1 MSVPETDRR
10 AQKMKNGVE
19 DFVVESTPVLDLKK
33 GGLGQSTPAAD
44 ANWDSDRTEVYADS
58 DGGSSV
64 AYLVGEN
71 REHYPITTFP
81 FVMGRGSECDLVL
94 QGKGVSR
101 RHAEIIFQS
110 GRFVVNDLESLNGIK
125 VNGYKVSRVI
135 LEENDTVRLGDVSL
149 KFQSGASA
157 EKGIKQDSRSQ
168 KPKRSLLENKSKDGA
183 EDATF
188 GPSPYK
194 RMLINVSLLFAVALC
209 SWFGFQYWQSAAQA
223 PGLVGEVDLVGTPQ
237 SVSPSVAAEAPR
249 VSPPAATPKRTDAPA
264 VVEQADVPAAQSVDE
279 GSAVAPPPSIA
290 PPPSLAA
297 APKPEVVAPAPVAR
311 KPDVGR
317 AEAATPPKPKLEPA
331 RQTVAQAPVSAAPD
345 TTGKAQ
351 AAMTTAEQ
359 DYMQGNVE
367 RALNSLKPYMNDGS
381 VSAQVKSDLQKLH
394 GTLFSLQ
401 TLYAAGQSSYD
412 RGDKESAFND
422 WMTFMQ
428 RESNA
433 FSGRK
438 STYSRSIS
446 SRVMNEYVALGNE
459 AARAGEHH
467 KAYRMWQKSLEIGDN
482 VAARIAID
490 NANNRAMQLYRQALR
505 LEYVNTSKA
514 KALWQEVVELLPP
527 GTEYNTKAGA
537 KLAWYEKWGT

>member
-1 MSVPETDRR
+1 
-10 AQKMKNGVE
+10 MKNGVE

-33 GGLGQSTPAAD
+33 GGLGQSVPAAD
-44 ANWDSDRTEVYADS
+44 ANWDSDRTEVYTDS
-58 DGGSSV
+58 DSSSSV
-64 AYLVGEN
+64 AYLAGEN
-71 REHYPITTFP
+71 GEHYPITTFP

-135 LEENDTVRLGDVSL
+135 LEENDAIRLGDVAL
-149 KFQSGASA
+149 KFQSGASDA
-157 EKGIKQDSRSQ
+157 KGAKQDGRSQ
-168 KPKRSLLENKSKDGA
+168 KPKRSLHDNKGKDGA
-183 EDATF
+183 DNAIF

-194 RMLINVSLLFAVALC
+194 RVLINASVLFIVVLC
-209 SWFGFQYWQSAAQA
+209 GWFGFQYWQGAVQA
-223 PGLVGEVDLVGTPQ
+223 PGFVGEVDLAGTPQ
-237 SVSPSVAAEAPR
+237 SASPGFAVETPR
-249 VSPPAATPKRTDAPA
+249 VSPAPVAPQKSDASTVA
-264 VVEQADVPAAQSVDE
+264 EQADVAGVQSEKE
-279 GSAVAPPPSIA
+279 GSAPPPSIA
-290 PPPSLAA
+290 PPPSLVA
-297 APKPEVVAPAPVAR
+297 APKSEDVVSAPVAR
-311 KPDVGR
+311 KPEVGR
-317 AEAATPPKPKLEPA
+317 AEVVTPPKPKVEPA
-331 RQTVAQAPVSAAPD
+331 RKTVARAPVAAAPD
-345 TTGKAQ
+345 STGKAQ
-351 AAMTTAEQ
+351 AAMISAEQ

-367 RALNSLKPYMNDGS
+367 RALSSLKPYMNDGS
-381 VSAQVKSDLQKLH
+381 VTAQAKSDLQKLH

-401 TLYAAGQSSYD
+401 TLYMSGQSAYD
-412 RGDKESAFND
+412 RGDKEAAFND

-428 RESNA
+428 KESSA

-446 SRVMNEYVALGNE
+446 SRVMSEYVALGNE

-467 KAYRMWQKSLEIGDN
+467 KAYKMWQKSLEIGEN